1 MALQSNI
8 QFFIG
13 GSCIH
18 AFKELSLHQEID
30 AHHILTLMCRRDVLE
45 RISNEPEDESKD
57 LLGQTIQLSVSSLNA
72 IHGYEDLRFNGIV
85 TEIKSTKGFLNQT
98 GDLIVITAN
107 SNSILTDDGPHYAS
121 YSDVDLVSILNT
133 VFQKYDRSKLST
145 IIKPQLTSPLHYSVQ
160 NGESSYQYA
169 SRLAAQYGEW
179 FYYDGEELIF
189 GKPQYT
195 DEVSLT
201 YGVDL
206 QEFSRNLRPISNSYT
221 FFTNDYLT
229 DDQHEMATAE
239 VNSGMNGYNGFASNK
254 SKEMYPHKTNV
265 FLNTYNDLQ
274 VKQRLDTLV
283 GQQKK
288 AEEVKQVLIS
298 GKSDNPGVSLGAVV
312 KILGSEG
319 DQGKFRITK
328 VKHTATENG
337 TYVNHFEG
345 VSIEQD
351 VYPKTNITS
360 HPVSTNQIAIVTN
373 NADPDGLS
381 RIQVQFYWQKPLGEY
396 TPWLRVMTP
405 HSGGE
410 KGFHFIP
417 EIGEEVL
424 IGFEG
429 GNAERPFVLGTMY
442 NGSANSKSWNTD
454 KNDVKAIRTRS
465 GHTLEFND
473 TKGGEFITIT
483 DKNQNIINIDTAN
496 NNITI
501 TALEK
506 MTFNAKN
513 MELNVAENMDIN
525 VGKDKTERIA
535 KNHHVN
541 TSNSIEFVSQ
551 TKSVNVNLAY
561 VQSAGSTSLLSV
573 AGDLTM
579 HAKGVSTL
587 QGNADVKISKG

>member
-8 QFFIG
+8 QIYIG
-13 GSCIH
+13 GSLIG
-18 AFKELSLHQEID
+18 AFKELTLDQEID
-30 AHHILTLMCRRDVLE
+30 MHHNLRLVCRRDVLE
-45 RISNEPEDESKD
+45 RISKNSEDESKD
-57 LLGQTIQLSVSSLNA
+57 LLGQTIQVSVSSLKA
-72 IHGYEDLRFNGIV
+72 VSGYAELKFNGIV
-85 TEIKSTKGFLNQT
+85 TEVKSTKGFLNQT

-145 IIKPQLTSPLHYSVQ
+145 VIQPKLSSSLHYSVQ
-160 NGESSYQYA
+160 NGESSYGYA
-169 SRLAAQYGEW
+169 SRLASQYGEW

-189 GKPQYT
+189 GKPQNT

-206 QEFSRNLRPISNSYT
+206 QEFSRNLRPISNSYS

-229 DDQHEMATAE
+229 DDQHEMATTD
-239 VNSGMNGYNGFASNK
+239 VSGGAMNGYNGFASRK
-254 SKEMYPHKTNV
+254 SQEMYPHKTNV
-265 FLNTYNDLQ
+265 FLNTYNDAQ

-283 GQQKK
+283 EEQKK
-288 AEEVKQVLIS
+288 AAEVQQVLIS
-298 GKSDNPGVSLGAVV
+298 GKSDNPGVSLGRIV
-312 KILGSEG
+312 KIQGGEG

-328 VKHTATENG
+328 VKHAATENG
-337 TYVNHFEG
+337 KYVNQFEG

-351 VYPKTNITS
+351 VYPKTNIMA
-360 HPVSTNQIAIVTN
+360 HPSSTNQIAVVTD
-373 NADPDGLS
+373 NADPEGMS
-381 RIQVQFYWQKPLGEY
+381 RIQVQFQWQKPLGEY

-429 GNAERPFVLGTMY
+429 GNAERPFVLGAMY

-465 GHTLEFND
+465 GHTIELND

-483 DKNQNIINIDTAN
+483 DKNQNFINIDTAN

-501 TALEK
+501 TALET
-506 MTFNAKN
+506 MTLNAKN
-513 MELNVAENMDIN
+513 IKIRAKENIDISA
-525 VGKDKTERIA
+525 GKDMNENIAQQHTVMA
-535 KNHHVN
+535 KNQS
-541 TSNSIEFVSQ
+541 TIIKETLRADSKKQESISDEISISSNQ
-551 TKSVNVNLAY
+551 QNLTLASGKT
-561 VQSAGSTSLLSV
+561 VDIQSEE
-573 AGDLTM
+573 
-579 HAKGVSTL
+579 K
-587 QGNADVKISKG
+587 VKLF